1 MRSSSWPRCA
11 RCSAGRDAGRGESMS
26 GATGGVRLV
35 GVAADAASGGDPTA
49 PVQSA
54 LVAAGVPVDGR
65 VLVDDDEPVLERTL
79 GSDAA
84 LTVVVA
90 GAGGS
95 AGETV
100 RRVLA
105 RLSGTRLVLNERM
118 LAALEAS
125 YRRHDRPLPRRAER
139 LALLPQGATPWP
151 GDEGEPAW
159 AVDTPRGAF
168 AVVPRGTP
176 SAALSA
182 QLINF
187 ARSLVGARGV
197 VTRTL
202 RTAGVSLGDVE
213 DRLAEWLGREGDVAV
228 STVPADGEVWVRL
241 RARGTT
247 VEAATAALDAVESR
261 VTAALGDD
269 WYGRDGETLE
279 QVVGHKLRARGLTVA
294 TAESCTGGL
303 VGHRLTN
310 VAGSSAWFERGV
322 IVYSN
327 RAKQELLGVP
337 EDVLKAHGAVSA
349 PCAEAMARGICA
361 AAQTPCGVAIT
372 RLPGPDRGTPPK
384 PVGPVFLGVAVAR
397 NVSAPPLRF
406 SGDRA
411 AVKWQSAQMA
421 LDMLRRRL
429 GGP

>member
-1 MRSSSWPRCA
+1 M
-11 RCSAGRDAGRGESMS
+11 
-26 GATGGVRLV
+26 TGGVRV
-35 GVAADAASGGDPTA
+35 IGVAADAASGGDPTA
-49 PVQSA
+49 PVQAA
-54 LVAAGVPVDGR
+54 LVAAGVPVEGR
-65 VLVDDDEPVLERTL
+65 VLVDDDEAALERAL
-79 GSDAA
+79 GPEAPLS
-84 LTVVVA
+84 VVVA
-90 GAGGS
+90 GPGGS
-95 AGETV
+95 AGDTV

-105 RLSGTRLVLNERM
+105 RLCGARLVLNERM

-182 QLINF
+182 QLIDF

-241 RARGTT
+241 RARGIT
-247 VEAATAALDAVESR
+247 VEAAAAALDAVESH

-269 WYGRDGETLE
+269 CYGRDGETLE
-279 QVVGHKLRARGLTVA
+279 HVVGHRLRARGLTVA

-322 IVYSN
+322 VVYSN

-361 AAQTPCGVAIT
+361 AAQTPCGVAVTGIA
-372 RLPGPDRGTPPK
+372 GPDGGTPQK
-384 PVGPVFLGVAVAR
+384 PVGTVFIGVAVAGEVTAR
-397 NVSAPPLRF
+397 HFRF

-429 GGP
+429 GGS

>member
-1 MRSSSWPRCA
+1 
-11 RCSAGRDAGRGESMS
+11 MS

-90 GAGGS
+90 GPGGS

-125 YRRHDRPLPRRAER
+125 YRRQDRALPRRAER
-139 LALLPQGATPWP
+139 QALLPQGATPWP
-151 GDEGEPAW
+151 ADEGEPAW
-159 AVDTPRGAF
+159 SVETPRGAF
-168 AVVPRGTP
+168 AVLPRGAP
-176 SAALSA
+176 SPPLTA
-182 QLINF
+182 QLIDF
-187 ARSLVGARGV
+187 ARGHVGARGV

-213 DRLAEWLGREGDVAV
+213 ERLAEWLGREGDVAV

-241 RARGTT
+241 RARGAT
-247 VEAATAALDAVESR
+247 VEAATAALQAVESR
-261 VTAALGDD
+261 VAAALGDD
-269 WYGRDGETLE
+269 CYGHDGETLE
-279 QVVGHKLRARGLTVA
+279 QVVGRRLRARSLVVA

-322 IVYSN
+322 VVYSN
-327 RAKQELLGVP
+327 RAKQELLGVS
-337 EDVLKAHGAVSA
+337 EAILKTHGAVSA

-361 AAQTPCGVAIT
+361 AAHTACGISIT
-372 RLPGPDRGTPPK
+372 GIAGPDGGTPQK
-384 PVGPVFLGVAVAR
+384 PVGTVFISVAVSGK
-397 NVSAPPLRF
+397 VSARHFRF

-421 LDMLRRRL
+421 LDMLRRAL